1 MIDTLHRV
9 QTPEGIDLHLRTAG
23 LLPRSLAWL
32 IDGLIRAAMYVAIS
46 LAFLPLGGMGAGLFL
61 LITFMVEWFYPV
73 LFEVLRDGRTPG
85 KSAYGIKVIHDDGT
99 PVGWNAS
106 LIRNFLR
113 VVDILPFFY
122 GFGIISMMLNRD
134 FKRLGDLAAATL
146 VVYYETN
153 KQRTDINN
161 AVAIRP
167 AQPLKLEEQQAII
180 AFAQRNDTIT
190 NERAHEL
197 ALLTGPLVEHQDDPV
212 STLRGLA
219 KWLNGDHQDLS

>member
-1 MIDTLHRV
+1 MIDTLHHV

-32 IDGLIRAAMYVAIS
+32 IDSLIRAGIYLAIS
-46 LAFLPLGGMGAGLFL
+46 LAFLPLGGIGMGLFM
-61 LITFMVEWFYPV
+61 LITFVVEWFYPV

-85 KSAYGIKVIHDDGT
+85 KTAYGIKVIHDDGT
-99 PVGWNAS
+99 PIGWNAS

-113 VVDILPFFY
+113 VVDFLPFIY

-134 FKRLGDLAAATL
+134 FKRLGDLAAGTL

-153 KQRTDINN
+153 KQKTDITN

-167 AQPLKLEEQQAII
+167 DYPFKLEEQQAII
-180 AFAQRNDTIT
+180 AFAQRSNALTD
-190 NERAHEL
+190 ERALEL
-197 ALLTGPLVEHQDDPV
+197 ALLTGPLVENKPDPV
-212 STLRGLA
+212 ASLRGMA
-219 KWLNGDHQDLS
+219 KWLNGQYESHS